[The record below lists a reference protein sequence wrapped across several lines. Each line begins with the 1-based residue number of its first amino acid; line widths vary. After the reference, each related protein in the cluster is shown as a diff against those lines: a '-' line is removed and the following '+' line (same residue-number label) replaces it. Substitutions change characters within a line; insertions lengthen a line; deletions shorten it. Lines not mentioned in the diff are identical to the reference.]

1 MKIIS
6 HRGYLNGA
14 NNNLENHPEHIDKC
28 IELGFD
34 VEIDLRLISET
45 LYLGHDFENHKITI
59 EWLLLRKKSLWIHCK
74 NFDSL
79 NFLTQKNF
87 DLNFFW
93 HEDDLFTLTSK
104 KIIWAYPCKNIF
116 YNAVNV
122 LPELN
127 FNKSELMLNKD
138 IYAIC
143 TDFPIKFSI

>member
-87 DLNFFW
+87 DLNFF
-93 HEDDLFTLTSK
+93 L
-104 KIIWAYPCKNIF
+104 A
-116 YNAVNV
+116 
-122 LPELN
+122 
-127 FNKSELMLNKD
+127 
-138 IYAIC
+138 
-143 TDFPIKFSI
+143 